1 MSDANEYGPDIT
13 GYQGPIS
20 AERRDEK
27 MVTINPREL
36 IAQMEPLTPLQKGVF
51 FKLLCHKWVDDMLPV
66 SNAELARLAG
76 TSPQHM
82 GRSREKLDALLI
94 ADDEF

>member
-1 MSDANEYGPDIT
+1 MTMTKLDLPGP
-13 GYQGPIS
+13 
-20 AERRDEK
+20 K

-36 IAQMEPLTPLQKGVF
+36 IAHMEALTPLQKGVF

-66 SNAELARLAG
+66 TTAELARLAG

-82 GRSREKLDALLI
+82 GRSREKLDPLFDI
-94 ADDEF
+94 DCR